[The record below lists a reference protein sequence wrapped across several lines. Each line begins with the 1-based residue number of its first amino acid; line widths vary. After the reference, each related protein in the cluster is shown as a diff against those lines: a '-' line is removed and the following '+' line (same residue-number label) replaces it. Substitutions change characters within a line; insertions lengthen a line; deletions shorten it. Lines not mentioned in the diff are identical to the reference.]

1 MGCCGGEEVYEEV
14 PHSRREGHGKE
25 KEAAPLQPPT
35 GVPPDLPSEKMVE
48 GEERDDDE
56 DEDDLDIREEAV
68 IEHSVDEPIRPVLP
82 PGAIEE
88 SNQADVERT
97 EDGFGPLVVS
107 PSLEQTQWLLEP
119 MRPELKGRK
128 CLVLDLDETLVHA
141 SFKLIQQ
148 ADFVI
153 PVEIDGQYHNV
164 YVIKRPGVDAFMK
177 KMGELYEVV
186 VFTASVS
193 KVGLHAA
200 SSDISMANPCWT
212 CWTYTTSSPIDC
224 SASHATTISVT
235 TSKISRNSAVRS
247 PKPSSSTTP
256 PPAISSTQ
264 HMPCP

>member
-200 SSDISMANPCWT
+200 SS
-212 CWTYTTSSPIDC
+212 
-224 SASHATTISVT
+224 
-235 TSKISRNSAVRS
+235 
-247 PKPSSSTTP
+247 
-256 PPAISSTQ
+256 
-264 HMPCP
+264 